1 MEFSFFVSYELYTI
15 KGGALREL
23 VKCKSL
29 KPISKP
35 KFLGI
40 PNISRFLA
48 GFQKPKLDKFGPAPP
63 PQRLS
68 PSQTYLAPI
77 PGSRK

>member
-1 MEFSFFVSYELYTI
+1 
-15 KGGALREL
+15 
-23 VKCKSL
+23 L

-40 PNISRFLA
+40 PNISRFLT